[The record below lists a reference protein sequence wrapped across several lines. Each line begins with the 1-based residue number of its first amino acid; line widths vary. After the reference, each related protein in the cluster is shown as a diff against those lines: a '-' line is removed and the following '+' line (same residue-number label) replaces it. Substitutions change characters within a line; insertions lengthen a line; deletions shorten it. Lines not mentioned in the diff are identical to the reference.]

1 MTTRTHTVVY
11 RDFID
16 DLGEFEELAL
26 HHGGATGT
34 EIDRFREKARAYL

>member
-1 MTTRTHTVVY
+1 VTTRTHTVVY

-26 HHGGATGT
+26 HHGGATT
-34 EIDRFREKARAYL
+34 EIDSFREKARAYL